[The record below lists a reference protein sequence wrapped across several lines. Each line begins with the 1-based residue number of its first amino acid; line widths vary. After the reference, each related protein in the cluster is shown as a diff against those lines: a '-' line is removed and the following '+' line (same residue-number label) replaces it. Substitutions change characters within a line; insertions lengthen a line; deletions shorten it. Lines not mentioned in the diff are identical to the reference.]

1 VRGAGLEHIEAL
13 SRSRYARF
21 LRVATAI
28 TADEHLAADAV
39 HDGFVRAVRYR
50 RRCRGSLDGWY
61 GRSSSASALKARRDA
76 PLEPARLSNGDEPDG
91 EVRAL
96 VAALPE
102 RQRIALFLRCYADLD
117 YAAIAAEMLTTRAL
131 GSPFRAAA
139 AAESARSLRCESSR
153 GCYLGATASK

>member
-1 VRGAGLEHIEAL
+1 MRVAGLEDIEAL
-13 SRSRYARF
+13 YRSRYASF

-50 RRCRGSLDGWY
+50 RRCRGSLEGWVW
-61 GRSSSASALKARRDA
+61 RIVVNEARKARRAVPREA
-76 PLEPARLSNGDEPDG
+76 PLEPASPSNGGEPDG

-102 RQRIALFLRCYADLD
+102 RQRIALFLRYYADLD
-117 YAAIAAEMLTTRAL
+117 YAAIAVAL
-131 GSPFRAAA
+131 DVAPGTVAASLNA
-139 AAESARSLRCESSR
+139 AHSSLRRQLQEVDRCR
-153 GCYLGATASK
+153 I